1 MKKESRPFIVAQVL
15 SQGRITSHIARL
27 VNASNLFWKLIKPS
41 HSLPFILA
49 SCLVEDVVLAVDVE
63 NAIFHR
69 ALPASGSV
77 IHRHTRAYPRSDAP
91 LVLDTLD
98 LVIHA

>member
-1 MKKESRPFIVAQVL
+1 M
-15 SQGRITSHIARL
+15 
-27 VNASNLFWKLIKPS
+27 KPS
-41 HSLPFILA
+41 HSSPFILA

-63 NAIFHR
+63 NAILHR

-77 IHRHTRAYPRSDAP
+77 IHSHAKAYPMSDAP